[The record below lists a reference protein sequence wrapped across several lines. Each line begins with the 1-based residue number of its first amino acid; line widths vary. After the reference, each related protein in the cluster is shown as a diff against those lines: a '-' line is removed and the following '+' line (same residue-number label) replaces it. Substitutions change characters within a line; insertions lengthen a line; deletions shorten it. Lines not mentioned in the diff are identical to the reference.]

1 MNRLESLL
9 DSTRV
14 TMSNSRHESE
24 SFLQTLEVSDKPCSF
39 THREMSIF
47 ASMMIK
53 IGAIFLFKLCL
64 LQRWSDR

>member
-1 MNRLESLL
+1 
-9 DSTRV
+9 
-14 TMSNSRHESE
+14 MSNSKHESE

-39 THREMSIF
+39 THREMSFF

-64 LQRWSDR
+64 LQR